1 MKPTSF
7 FSTAAALAA
16 ILNGL
21 IIAGNDLAIGI
32 KSSVPIVSGVIALIF
47 VAFGLFV
54 WEVGVQLRRVGN
66 EVLVGSPAYRALS
79 RLMVLAFG
87 VIALVMLSAMY
98 ALYDRISHGV
108 SIFG

>member
-7 FSTAAALAA
+7 FSATALAA

-21 IIAGNDLAIGI
+21 IISGNDLAIGI
-32 KSSVPIVSGVIALIF
+32 KSSVPIASGVIALIF

-66 EVLVGSPAYRALS
+66 EVLVGSPA
-79 RLMVLAFG
+79 FFQ
-87 VIALVMLSAMY
+87 
-98 ALYDRISHGV
+98 LYVFAPPSSSGHINA
-108 SIFG
+108 